1 MTDNF
6 LDKYKEEDSESS
18 ASGEDDVEIIKRG
31 IAKQT
36 LDAPPE
42 LKEQAQGAKRV
53 EKQEGEVDKV
63 SLYTFD
69 PRSIIETNAGSLT
82 SRGYTGTKAF
92 DKPAVQLSSPT
103 RDFGYSSLRTP
114 RETTLSTSIGSRYVP
129 TSNLM
134 QYKKELDYQQF
145 KTNNEPLKSFQ
156 YNFKDETGFTD
167 FKSENDYR
175 AFGKEF
181 DNEFGDRQRDIPDV
195 LRQLTSRIKRLQM
208 LGRDL
213 SAPNADMMLF
223 KTRLTHELETTQS
236 DLNDANNSI
245 TLLMNDRA
253 KIKDTYCQL
262 KLRNKEMKTFA
273 KGIEEN
279 IRT

>member
-1 MTDNF
+1 MTDKF

-31 IAKQT
+31 IAKQK
-36 LDAPPE
+36 LDAQSEP
-42 LKEQAQGAKRV
+42 KEQSQGAKRV
-53 EKQEGEVDKV
+53 EKKEDVNKV

-69 PRSIIETNAGSLT
+69 PRSIIEEKAGSLT
-82 SRGYTGTKAF
+82 SRGYAGSKAL
-92 DKPAVQLSSPT
+92 DKPAIQLNSPI
-103 RDFGYSSLRTP
+103 RDFGYSTLRTP
-114 RETTLSTSIGSRYVP
+114 RETTIGTSTGSRYVP
-129 TSNLM
+129 TSNLTR
-134 QYKKELDYQQF
+134 YKNELDYQQF
-145 KTNNEPLKSFQ
+145 KTTNEPPKSFQ

-181 DNEFGDRQRDIPDV
+181 DNEFGDRQRDIPDI

-213 SAPNADMMLF
+213 SAPNVDMMLL
-223 KTRLTHELETTQS
+223 KTRLAHELETTQS
-236 DLNDANNSI
+236 DLNDANSSI

-253 KIKDTYCQL
+253 KIKDTYCHL
-262 KLRNKEMKTFA
+262 KLRNKEMKNFT

-279 IRT
+279 IRA